1 MHLHPCEVQRIA
13 WKPDAVLFVMQ
24 CSRVKSLLLWGCCLS
39 RRDVLTRS
47 RITTWLPR
55 RISVWSV
62 EKQILT
68 SGLTHLFA
76 LKLIYIEGLLRTC
89 SACLISSTEP
99 IKQTNLLDKWQFVL
113 NFRRSFVLFKYK
125 CLILWCH
132 QITADVINMHLC
144 LILKEKYCA
153 AWVQTAFSHRDEGP
167 QLPWHPAAV
176 HQLPRCLQCTRQLP
190 ETAAGWRVF
199 CPSGLRGG
207 SSDLWGL
214 WSTESTL
221 GGSGSAHCRGR
232 TPQTTARGAAGFNQ
246 EFPEFEWRRGGD
258 GGSAAASGQF
268 GN

>member
-1 MHLHPCEVQRIA
+1 MLFCLWCSAWEWRAFYCEAAVWAVGTSWLAAGLLPDCQGESLCGLWKSRFLHQ
-13 WKPDAVLFVMQ
+13 
-24 CSRVKSLLLWGCCLS
+24 
-39 RRDVLTRS
+39 
-47 RITTWLPR
+47 
-55 RISVWSV
+55 VW
-62 EKQILT
+62 
-68 SGLTHLFA
+68 FA

-268 GN
+268 GD